1 MANNQNQNDT
11 GRQAQQGQGQE
22 MRQQQKLMDETQ
34 RMPQQG
40 MGEEDGQNGPQQP
53 GQDSQGMGGL
63 GDRQQQLGQMLED
76 LMKQFGEGGM
86 QAPRPLG
93 QAGKN
98 MKRAEGSLRD
108 GDREQA
114 LGEQGEAMSKLRESA
129 QGMAQ
134 QLMQQ
139 SRGQQDSQGRD
150 GEARGDDRD
159 PLGRPLPSSGEERG
173 PSKDM
178 LPSELAIERARQ
190 ILDMLRSRAGE
201 TDLPKIERDY
211 VDRLLKGLY

>member
-1 MANNQNQNDT
+1 
-11 GRQAQQGQGQE
+11 

-40 MGEEDGQNGPQQP
+40 MSEDDQQNGQQP
-53 GQDSQGMGGL
+53 GQDSQQGMGSL
-63 GDRQQQLGQMLED
+63 GDRQQDLSKMLDD
-76 LMKQFGEGGM
+76 LMKQFGQNGM
-86 QAPRPLG
+86 PAPPPFG

-98 MKRAEGSLRD
+98 MNRAEGSLRE

-114 LGEQGEAMSKLRESA
+114 LGEQGEAMTKLREGA
-129 QGMAQ
+129 KGMAE

-150 GEARGDDRD
+150 GEARGEDRD
-159 PLGRPLPSSGEERG
+159 PLGRPLPSSGEDTG
-173 PSKDM
+173 PRKDM

-190 ILDMLRSRAGE
+190 ILDMLRSKAGE
-201 TDLPKIERDY
+201 TGLPKYERDY
-211 VDRLLKGLY
+211 IERLLNGLY